1 MAAKQRRGAAA
12 DAAAVPLADGRTED
26 RAAKGKQGGVRFE
39 HSLKPKHGGSTGFLD
54 CFVV

>member
-1 MAAKQRRGAAA
+1 MAANGKRGTAI
-12 DAAAVPLADGRTED
+12 DAAAIPLADGRTED

-39 HSLKPKHGGSTGFLD
+39 HPLKPKRGENTGFLD